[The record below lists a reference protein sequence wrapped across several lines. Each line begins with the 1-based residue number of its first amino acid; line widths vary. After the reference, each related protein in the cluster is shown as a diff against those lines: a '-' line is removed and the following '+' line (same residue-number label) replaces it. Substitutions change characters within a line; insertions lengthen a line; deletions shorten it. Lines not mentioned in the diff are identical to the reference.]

1 MQSEQPFKLHYRI
14 GSADADYRSQCRP
27 SALLEHMQLAA
38 DRDFAGMG
46 VTVSQ
51 MLDQG
56 LGWMLLT
63 TDVTMMRPARLEE
76 EVSLQTWHKEN
87 KGVTWL
93 RDYILTDRE
102 GTHLAEARTA
112 WALVDLKRRRVVRP
126 SALPFEVKSHPDISL
141 GEPPA
146 KVTVPSELSLQEQ
159 YRLTVQYS
167 STDSNGHMNN
177 ARYADVCCDALTLN
191 ELAAGM
197 IRLQISYHREIRM
210 QEKMIVERSAVTD
223 GAVWVRGR
231 LAAEHESTI
240 FEAKLSLGD
249 FSTPPV
255 EELNELTT

>member
-1 MQSEQPFKLHYRI
+1 MQSEQPFKLDYRI
-14 GSADADYRSQCRP
+14 GSADADYKSQCRA

-38 DRDFAGMG
+38 DRDLAGMG

-51 MLDQG
+51 ILNQG

-63 TDVTMMRPARLEE
+63 TDVTIMRPARLEE

-126 SALPFEVKSHPDISL
+126 SALPFEVKSHPDLSL
-141 GEPPA
+141 GEAPA
-146 KVTVPSELSLQEQ
+146 KVTVPFELSLQEQ

-177 ARYADVCCDALTLN
+177 ARYADVCCDALTLD

-210 QEKMIVERSAVTD
+210 QELMIVERSEVTE

-231 LAAEHESTI
+231 LAEENESII
-240 FEAKLSLGD
+240 FEAKLSLAD
-249 FSTPPV
+249 STVSPS
-255 EELNELTT
+255 NQ

>member
-1 MQSEQPFKLHYRI
+1 MQSDQPFKLDYRI

-38 DRDFAGMG
+38 DRDLAGMG
-46 VTVSQ
+46 VTISQ

-63 TDVTMMRPARLEE
+63 TDVTIMRPARLEE

-93 RDYILTDRE
+93 RDYILTDQE

-126 SALPFEVKSHPDISL
+126 SALPFEVKSYPDLSL
-141 GEPPA
+141 GETPA

-177 ARYADVCCDALTLN
+177 ARYADVCCDALTLD

-197 IRLQISYHREIRM
+197 VRLQISYHREIRM
-210 QEKMIVERSAVTD
+210 QEQMIVERSEVTE

-231 LAAEHESTI
+231 LAEENESII

-249 FSTPPV
+249 STASPF
-255 EELNELTT
+255 NQ